1 MRGNVSHS
9 VYTPV
14 VAGISVAFTSP
25 AGISAEASGAASPDG
40 TPLTPDSMFQAG
52 SVSKA
57 VTAYAAHRL
66 AAEGRLDL
74 DADVNEILAS
84 WQLPRVREWRPG
96 VTVRDLLAHMAGVS
110 GSWGEG
116 TARGEPVPGLLE
128 ILTGSA
134 AAPPVAFEALPGL
147 TWSYSDGG
155 DLVVAQVICDVTGL
169 AFAEAMAELV
179 LEPVG
184 MTASTFRQ
192 PLPSSLESAAAWGH
206 HGGEPVPGGWRNQP
220 DTGAVGL
227 WTTPSDLVRFAR
239 AVSADRS
246 VEMLRPH
253 PAEPRM
259 GSGVFLATSDRGVRW
274 WSHSGLVTGYASLL
288 ACTGGFAV
296 AIMSNDSQAE
306 DLIGEL
312 FRDVAVSR
320 GPGPVEL
327 TNLFGESIRRWIEM
341 TARQDR
347 FTGTYVLPWGA
358 DVHVTAP
365 MGQHAPE
372 LHLTLPPE
380 ATPRQIRDACEAW
393 LRDEVSRRIEDALLR
408 CTAHR
413 IALPRWRLSFS
424 ENDHWAKLEPDGV
437 LRFHWRLIEQAPEVI
452 EQVVARAAAALPVA
466 AANGDL
472 FGLPAGKGA

>member
-1 MRGNVSHS
+1 
-9 VYTPV
+9 

-57 VTAYAAHRL
+57 LTAYAAHRL

-74 DADVNEILAS
+74 DADINEILTS
-84 WQLPRVREWRPG
+84 WQLPQVRDWRPA
-96 VTVRDLLAHMAGVS
+96 VTVRDLLAHMAGVT

-116 TARGEPVPGLLE
+116 TTRGEPVPGLLE
-128 ILTGSA
+128 ILAGT
-134 AAPPVAFEALPGL
+134 AAPPTAPTAPGPPVAPPVTIEALPGL
-147 TWSYSDGG
+147 TWSYSGG
-155 DLVVAQVICDVTGL
+155 GYLITAQVICDVTGL
-169 AFAEAMAELV
+169 AFHEAMAELV

-192 PLPSSLESAAAWGH
+192 PLPSSLEPVAAWGH
-206 HGGEPVPGGWRNQP
+206 HDGEPVPGGWRNQP
-220 DTGAVGL
+220 DVGAVGL
-227 WTTPSDLVRFAR
+227 WTTASDLVRFAR
-239 AVSADRS
+239 EVSADRT

-288 ACTGGFAV
+288 ACSGGLSV
-296 AIMSNDSQAE
+296 AIMANDSRAE
-306 DLIGEL
+306 DLIAEL

-347 FTGTYVLPWGA
+347 FVGTYVLPWGA
-358 DVHVTAP
+358 QVQVTAP
-365 MGQHAPE
+365 VGQHGPE
-372 LHLTLPPE
+372 LHLTLPGQPPVRLMP
-380 ATPRQIRDACEAW
+380 ATPHRWYVPGIAGTDVAFIPPDSLRISQHGRHLDA
-393 LRDEVSRRIEDALLR
+393 RRA
-408 CTAHR
+408 
-413 IALPRWRLSFS
+413 
-424 ENDHWAKLEPDGV
+424 
-437 LRFHWRLIEQAPEVI
+437 QAP
-452 EQVVARAAAALPVA
+452 
-466 AANGDL
+466 
-472 FGLPAGKGA
+472 

>member
-1 MRGNVSHS
+1 M
-9 VYTPV
+9 
-14 VAGISVAFTSP
+14 AGISVAFTSP

-74 DADVNEILAS
+74 DADVNEILTS
-84 WQLPRVREWRPG
+84 WQLPRVRDWRPA
-96 VTVRDLLAHMAGVS
+96 VTVRDLLAHMAGVT
-110 GSWGEG
+110 GAWGEG

-128 ILTGSA
+128 ILAGTAAVPPTSPTSPTSP
-134 AAPPVAFEALPGL
+134 AAPVAAPVTIEALPGL
-147 TWSYSDGG
+147 TWSYSGG
-155 DLVVAQVICDVTGL
+155 GYLIVAQVICDVTGL
-169 AFAEAMAELV
+169 AFHEAMAELV
-179 LEPVG
+179 LAPVG

-192 PLPSSLESAAAWGH
+192 PLPSSLEPAAAWGH
-206 HGGEPVPGGWRNQP
+206 HDGEPVPGGWRNQP
-220 DTGAVGL
+220 DIGAVGL

-239 AVSADRS
+239 EASADRT

-259 GSGVFLATSDRGVRW
+259 GSGVFLANSDRGVRW

-288 ACTGGFAV
+288 ACSGGFSV
-296 AIMSNDSQAE
+296 AIMANDSRAE
-306 DLIGEL
+306 DLIAEL

-347 FTGTYVLPWGA
+347 FVGSYVLPWGA
-358 DVHVTAP
+358 QVQVTAP
-365 MGQHAPE
+365 MGQHGPE
-372 LHLTLPPE
+372 LHLTLPGQPPVRLLP
-380 ATPRQIRDACEAW
+380 ATPHRWYVPAIAGTNVAFIPPDSLRISQHGRHLDA
-393 LRDEVSRRIEDALLR
+393 RRA
-408 CTAHR
+408 
-413 IALPRWRLSFS
+413 
-424 ENDHWAKLEPDGV
+424 
-437 LRFHWRLIEQAPEVI
+437 QAP
-452 EQVVARAAAALPVA
+452 
-466 AANGDL
+466 
-472 FGLPAGKGA
+472 

>member
-1 MRGNVSHS
+1 MWRSRP

-25 AGISAEASGAASPDG
+25 AGISAEASGTASPDG
-40 TPLTPDSMFQAG
+40 TPLTPDSMLQAG

-74 DADVNEILAS
+74 DADVNEILTS
-84 WQLPRVREWRPG
+84 WQLTRVGEWRPG

-110 GSWGEG
+110 GSWGDG

-128 ILTGSA
+128 ILAGTA
-134 AAPPVAFEALPGL
+134 AAPPVALAALPGL
-147 TWSYSDGG
+147 TWAYSGG
-155 DLVVAQVICDVTGL
+155 GYLIAAQVICDVTGL

-179 LEPVG
+179 LDPAG

-192 PLPSSLESAAAWGH
+192 PLPGSLEPAAAWGH

-227 WTTPSDLVRFAR
+227 WTTPSDLVRFAA
-239 AVSADRS
+239 AVSAERS
-246 VEMLRPH
+246 VQMLRPH

-274 WSHSGLVTGYASLL
+274 WSHTGLVTGYASLL
-288 ACTGGFAV
+288 ASSGGFSV
-296 AIMSNDSQAE
+296 AIMANDSQAE
-306 DLIGEL
+306 DLIAEL
-312 FRDVAVSR
+312 FGDLAASR

-327 TNLFGESIRRWIEM
+327 TNLFGESIRRWIGM

-347 FTGTYVLPWGA
+347 FVGTYVLPWGA
-358 DVHVTAP
+358 EVHVTAP

-372 LHLTLPPE
+372 LHLTLPGQPPVRLLP
-380 ATPRQIRDACEAW
+380 ATPHRWYVSGIAGTDIAFIPPDSLRISQHGRHLDA
-393 LRDEVSRRIEDALLR
+393 RRA
-408 CTAHR
+408 
-413 IALPRWRLSFS
+413 
-424 ENDHWAKLEPDGV
+424 
-437 LRFHWRLIEQAPEVI
+437 QAP
-452 EQVVARAAAALPVA
+452 
-466 AANGDL
+466 
-472 FGLPAGKGA
+472 

>member
-1 MRGNVSHS
+1 MTVRLRRYSRAPH
-9 VYTPV
+9 YTPV

-40 TPLTPDSMFQAG
+40 TLLTPDSMFQAG

-74 DADVNEILAS
+74 EADVNEILTS

-128 ILTGSA
+128 ILAGSA

-147 TWSYSDGG
+147 TWSYSGG
-155 DLVVAQVICDVTGL
+155 GYLVVAQVICDVTGL

-192 PLPSSLESAAAWGH
+192 PLPSSLESAAASGH

-246 VEMLRPH
+246 VEMLHPH
-253 PAEPRM
+253 PTEPRM

-312 FRDVAVSR
+312 FRDIAVSR

-327 TNLFGESIRRWIEM
+327 TNLFAESIRRWVEM

-347 FTGTYVLPWGA
+347 FVGTYVLPWGA
-358 DVHVTAP
+358 EVHVTAP

-372 LHLTLPPE
+372 LHLTLPGHPPVRLLP
-380 ATPRQIRDACEAW
+380 ATRHRWYVPGIAGTDIAFIPPDSLRISQHGRQLDA
-393 LRDEVSRRIEDALLR
+393 RRA
-408 CTAHR
+408 
-413 IALPRWRLSFS
+413 
-424 ENDHWAKLEPDGV
+424 
-437 LRFHWRLIEQAPEVI
+437 QAP
-452 EQVVARAAAALPVA
+452 
-466 AANGDL
+466 
-472 FGLPAGKGA
+472 

>member
-1 MRGNVSHS
+1 MRSRVSQPTS
-9 VYTPV
+9 RITKRFASIYTPV

-74 DADVNEILAS
+74 NADVNQILTS
-84 WQLPRVREWRPG
+84 WQLPRVREWRPR
-96 VTVRDLLAHMAGVS
+96 VTIRELLAHMAGVS
-110 GSWGEG
+110 GSWDEG

-128 ILTGSA
+128 ILAGTA
-134 AAPPVAFEALPGL
+134 AAPPVVLEALPGL
-147 TWSYSDGG
+147 TWAYSGG
-155 DLVVAQVICDVTGL
+155 GYLIAAQVICDATGM
-169 AFAEAMAELV
+169 AFDEAMTELV

-192 PLPSSLESAAAWGH
+192 PLPDSLESAAACGY

-220 DTGAVGL
+220 DIAAVGL

-246 VEMLRPH
+246 VEMLHPH

-288 ACTGGFAV
+288 ACTGSFAV

-312 FRDVAVSR
+312 FRDVAISR

-327 TNLFGESIRRWIEM
+327 TNLFGESIRRWIET

-347 FTGTYVLPWGA
+347 FVGTYVLPWGA
-358 DVHVTAP
+358 EVHVTAP

-372 LHLTLPPE
+372 LYLTLPSQPPARLLPATRHRWYVPGIAGTDVAFITPDSLRISQHGRQLE
-380 ATPRQIRDACEAW
+380 A
-393 LRDEVSRRIEDALLR
+393 RRA
-408 CTAHR
+408 
-413 IALPRWRLSFS
+413 
-424 ENDHWAKLEPDGV
+424 
-437 LRFHWRLIEQAPEVI
+437 QAP
-452 EQVVARAAAALPVA
+452 
-466 AANGDL
+466 
-472 FGLPAGKGA
+472 

>member
-1 MRGNVSHS
+1 MWRSRL

-25 AGISAEASGAASPDG
+25 AGISAEASGTASPDG
-40 TPLTPDSMFQAG
+40 TPLTPDSMLQAG

-74 DADVNEILAS
+74 DADVNEILTS
-84 WQLPRVREWRPG
+84 WQLPRVGEWWPG

-110 GSWGEG
+110 GSWGDG

-128 ILTGSA
+128 ILAGTAG
-134 AAPPVAFEALPGL
+134 APPVALAALPGL
-147 TWSYSDGG
+147 TWAYSGG
-155 DLVVAQVICDVTGL
+155 GYLIAAQVICDVTGL

-179 LEPVG
+179 LDPAG

-192 PLPSSLESAAAWGH
+192 PLPGSLEPAAAWGH

-227 WTTPSDLVRFAR
+227 WTTPSDLVRFAV
-239 AVSADRS
+239 AVSAERS
-246 VEMLRPH
+246 VQMLRPH

-274 WSHSGLVTGYASLL
+274 WSHTGLVTGYASLL
-288 ACTGGFAV
+288 ASSGGFSVAV
-296 AIMSNDSQAE
+296 MANDSQAE
-306 DLIGEL
+306 NLIAEL
-312 FRDVAVSR
+312 FGDLAASR

-327 TNLFGESIRRWIEM
+327 TNLFGESIRRWIGM

-347 FTGTYVLPWGA
+347 FVGTYVLPWGA
-358 DVHVTAP
+358 EVHVTAP

-372 LHLTLPPE
+372 LHLTLPGQPPVRLLP
-380 ATPRQIRDACEAW
+380 ATPHRWYVSGIAGTDVAFIPPDCLRISQHGRHLDA
-393 LRDEVSRRIEDALLR
+393 RRA
-408 CTAHR
+408 
-413 IALPRWRLSFS
+413 
-424 ENDHWAKLEPDGV
+424 
-437 LRFHWRLIEQAPEVI
+437 QAP
-452 EQVVARAAAALPVA
+452 
-466 AANGDL
+466 
-472 FGLPAGKGA
+472 